1 MKYIKLLVL
10 VIMSIA
16 ISEVTYGQI
25 EDVIVEKYYVSDAN
39 DATDSTEFRSVAVGS
54 VTYRIYV
61 DLKEGS
67 RIRKIYGDTYHALKI
82 ESTQEFYNNIDRP
95 NANFGYLI
103 NKTWLDDNPT
113 LSLDSWITIGLG
125 AIGQAGVLKSS
136 DTDGSFLFPNN
147 GGTFGVPGG
156 LLQNNNPDAGITL
169 NNADGYLTNTATYG
183 QWVDFGFE
191 DIAGDDTTVFG
202 AINTGNSFVSNDI
215 YLQQNAGVM
224 GFDTVSNLVLVAQLT
239 TTGDLSFELNL
250 EIEETNGGATNIVK
264 YVASND
270 TLLPGE
276 VVSPFLKYPSVCGC
290 TDPDYLEYNSSFAC
304 SDAAQCLT
312 PVVFGCMDTLACNY
326 DSQANFSI
334 PSLCC
339 YPGLCNDRNL
349 IVVCP
354 EISNGRFG
362 IMETVPNPASESVS
376 FSIFMNADKSGTLK
390 IFDVFGKL
398 IYKEVITGSSAVQN
412 RKVNL
417 NEFANGVYIVHLLSG
432 DDISSTRFIKN
443 SN

>member
-10 VIMSIA
+10 VIMSFTL
-16 ISEVTYGQI
+16 SQVTYGQI
-25 EDVIVEKYYVSDAN
+25 EDVIVEKYYISDAN
-39 DATDSTEFRSVAVGS
+39 DATDTTEFRSVAVGS

-82 ESTQEFYNNIDRP
+82 ESTQDFYNNIDRP

-113 LSLDSWITIGLG
+113 LALDSWITIGLG
-125 AIGQAGVLKSS
+125 AIGQAGVLKPS
-136 DTDGSFLFPNN
+136 DIDGSFLFPNN
-147 GGTFGVPGG
+147 GGTYGVPGG
-156 LLQNNNPDAGITL
+156 LLLNNNPDAGITL
-169 NNADGYLTNTATYG
+169 NNADGYVTNTATYG

-224 GFDTVSNLVLVAQLT
+224 GYDTISNIVLVAQLT

-250 EIEETNGGATNIVK
+250 EIEETNGGSSNIVK

-349 IVVCP
+349 TLVCP
-354 EISNGRFG
+354 DISNGRFG
-362 IMETVPNPASESVS
+362 IMETAPNPASESVS
-376 FSIFMNADKSGTLK
+376 FSIFMDTQKSGLLK

-398 IYKEVITGSSAVQN
+398 LYKEEITGNSNVQN

>member
-10 VIMSIA
+10 VIMSFTL
-16 ISEVTYGQI
+16 SQVTYGQI
-25 EDVIVEKYYVSDAN
+25 EDVIVEKYYISDAN
-39 DATDSTEFRSVAVGS
+39 DATDTTEFRSVAVGS

-82 ESTQEFYNNIDRP
+82 ESTQDFYNNIDRP

-113 LSLDSWITIGLG
+113 LALDSWITLGLG
-125 AIGQAGVLKSS
+125 AIGQAGVLKPS

-147 GGTFGVPGG
+147 GGTYGVPGG
-156 LLQNNNPDAGITL
+156 LLLNNNPDAGITL
-169 NNADGYLTNTATYG
+169 NNADGYVTNTSTYG

-224 GFDTVSNLVLVAQLT
+224 GFDTVSNIVLVAQLT
-239 TTGDLSFELNL
+239 TTGDLSFELNF
-250 EIEETNGGATNIVK
+250 EIEEINGGSTNIVK

-349 IVVCP
+349 TLVCP
-354 EISNGRFG
+354 DISNGRFG
-362 IMETVPNPASESVS
+362 IMETAPNPASESVS
-376 FSIFMNADKSGTLK
+376 FSIFMDTQKSGSLK

-398 IYKEVITGSSAVQN
+398 IYKEELTGTSAVQN
-412 RKVNL
+412 RKVDL

-432 DDISSTRFIKN
+432 NDVSSTRFIKN

>member
-1 MKYIKLLVL
+1 MKYIKLIIF
-10 VIMSIA
+10 VIASFA
-16 ISEVTYGQI
+16 LSEVAYGQI
-25 EDVIVEKYYVSDAN
+25 EDVIVEKYYISDAN
-39 DATDSTEFRSVAVGS
+39 DATDTTEFRSVAVGS

-82 ESTQEFYNNIDRP
+82 ESTQDFYNNIDRP

-113 LSLDSWITIGLG
+113 LALDSWITLGLG
-125 AIGQAGVLKSS
+125 AIGQAGVLKST

-147 GGTFGVPGG
+147 GGTFGVPAG
-156 LLQNNNPDAGITL
+156 LLLNNNPDAGITL
-169 NNADGYLTNTATYG
+169 NNADGYLPNTATFG
-183 QWVDFGFE
+183 QWVDYGFK
-191 DIAGDDTTVFG
+191 DISGDDTTIFG
-202 AINTGNSFVSNDI
+202 ALTTGNSFVSNDM

-224 GFDTVSNLVLVAQLT
+224 GFDTVTNIVLVAQLT

-250 EIEETNGGATNIVK
+250 EVEETNGGTSNIIK

-290 TDPDYLEYNSSFAC
+290 TDPEFLEYNSSFAC
-304 SDAAQCLT
+304 SDAAQCIT
-312 PVVFGCMDTLACNY
+312 PIVFGCMDTLACNY

-349 IVVCP
+349 TLVCP
-354 EISNGRFG
+354 EILNGRFG
-362 IMETVPNPASESVS
+362 IFETAPNPASESVV
-376 FSIFMNADKSGTLK
+376 FSVFVDAEKSGFLNV
-390 IFDVFGKL
+390 FDVFGKL
-398 IYKEVITGSSAVQN
+398 VYKDEIIGSKAIQN
-412 RKVNL
+412 KKINL
-417 NEFANGVYIVHLLSG
+417 SEFANGIYIVHLISG
-432 DDISSTRFIKN
+432 DDVSSTKFIKN